1 MIKFLEWLRCA
12 HSGLVFRIVHLV
24 TCCKSENT
32 GRIDGD
38 GMWDGVQLRY
48 VIDLQFVIYGE
59 SDLKKEKGCDLK
71 PSAENINHLLVISQL
86 CLPPI
91 IW

>member
-1 MIKFLEWLRCA
+1 
-12 HSGLVFRIVHLV
+12 
-24 TCCKSENT
+24 
-32 GRIDGD
+32 
-38 GMWDGVQLRY
+38 MWDGVQLRY

-86 CLPPI
+86 CLPQI